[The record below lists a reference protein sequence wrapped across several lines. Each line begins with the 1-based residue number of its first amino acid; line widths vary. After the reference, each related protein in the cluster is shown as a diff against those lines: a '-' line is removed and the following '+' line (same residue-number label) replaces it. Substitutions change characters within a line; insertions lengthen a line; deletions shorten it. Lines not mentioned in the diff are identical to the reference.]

1 MSDKNED
8 DSFEEFEQEFYP
20 ENIHPLQALGAVI
33 IGIGAIGILLW
44 WIVSLVDVLRH

>member
-1 MSDKNED
+1 MNTHDED

-33 IGIGAIGILLW
+33 IGIGAIGVLLW
-44 WIVSLVDVLRH
+44 WIVSLINVLRH